1 MEDVFNVQELT
12 EYLRCSQST
21 VRKLIRNNEI
31 PSFRIASR
39 IFFKKALIDMWIQK
53 QCMQSCEVMTNE

>member
-31 PSFRIASR
+31 PSFRIET
-39 IFFKKALIDMWIQK
+39 ALTMEITTLNK
-53 QCMQSCEVMTNE
+53 